1 MRGGVVPPGE
11 SERSKKKKFDPFEQR
26 KQQELL
32 PVFSLLLGLGLGQ
45 PAAGGWASL
54 KIFGGGDERVNLIP
68 KKPTLTK
75 RRLALV
81 SIFPLE

>member
-11 SERSKKKKFDPFEQR
+11 SERSKKKKFDPF
-26 KQQELL
+26 
-32 PVFSLLLGLGLGQ
+32 
-45 PAAGGWASL
+45 L